1 MTDLPIKNK
10 ARIGG
15 QVQQYVWNWQ
25 ERPVNI
31 AYEILGKGT
40 PVLLLPAFSTV
51 STRTEMAGIAR
62 SLAANYQVVALDW
75 LGFGQSDR
83 PPLDYRSHL
92 YQQLL
97 KDFVRSV
104 FHTPVIVVAA
114 GHAAGYAI
122 KLRQECPESV
132 SKLILVAPT
141 WKAPLRA
148 MNAPENVAGSVRQLV
163 RSPLLG
169 QVLYQLNTTPSFLR
183 LMYRRH
189 VYVNQDRLTPEFIAE
204 KRAITQQPG
213 ARYAP
218 AAFVTGAIDPV
229 KTRSELM
236 SCLEAIAIPILLIIA
251 EQAPPISKEEME
263 AIASLA
269 GVETVR
275 LPGTLGIHEEN
286 ADSVAEAILNWKN
299 G

>member
-1 MTDLPIKNK
+1 
-10 ARIGG
+10 
-15 QVQQYVWNWQ
+15 
-25 ERPVNI
+25 
-31 AYEILGKGT
+31 
-40 PVLLLPAFSTV
+40 
-51 STRTEMAGIAR
+51 
-62 SLAANYQVVALDW
+62 

-83 PPLDYRSHL
+83 PRLDYQSPL

-97 KDFVRSV
+97 RDFVRAV
-104 FHTPVIVVAA
+104 FHTPVIIVAA

-122 KLRQECPESV
+122 KLAQECPETV

-148 MNAPENVAGSVRQLV
+148 MNAPESVAGSVRELV

-169 QVLYQLNTTPSFLR
+169 QVLYQLNTAPSFLR
-183 LMYRRH
+183 WMYRRH
-189 VYVNQDRLTPEFIAE
+189 VYVNNDRLTPEFIAE

-229 KTRSELM
+229 KTRSELID
-236 SCLEAIAIPILLIIA
+236 CLKALTIPILLIIA
-251 EQAPPISKEEME
+251 EQAPPVSKGEME
-263 AIASLA
+263 AIASLP

-286 ADSVAEAILNWKN
+286 SESVAEAILNWKN